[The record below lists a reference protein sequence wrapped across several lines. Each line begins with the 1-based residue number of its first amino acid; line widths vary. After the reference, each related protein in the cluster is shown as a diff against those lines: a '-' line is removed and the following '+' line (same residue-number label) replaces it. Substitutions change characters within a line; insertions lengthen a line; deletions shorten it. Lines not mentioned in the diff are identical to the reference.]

1 MEYMP
6 QMTVRYKTY
15 VKKALVQAVRGVFDN
30 HKDKLLA
37 RTKVTLDYPRS
48 NAEIPSVIVR
58 LHERDIRN
66 MGVGHEEHI
75 HLDGPNGEPQGTGV
89 YKFGHSLYHAE
100 IEYAIIALSS
110 LDRDYISDTIVQ
122 TIMMGKLE
130 GYTNTF
136 FERIYPDERQEH
148 YPDSIWHTISI
159 NSDVVTGGGES
170 QSPVPWEAE
179 DDLLYQTTYRTEVM
193 GEFYSVPP
201 NLPNG
206 YITNV
211 LLFPYIGGLEDI
223 PEGDSKAQLWEPEL
237 IVGPEN

>member
-1 MEYMP
+1 METFNPLYLP
-6 QMTVRYKTY
+6 QVTVRYKTY
-15 VKKALVQAVRGVFDN
+15 VKKAIVEALRGVFGN
-30 HKDKLLA
+30 HKDALLA
-37 RTKVTLDYPRS
+37 RTFVTLDYPRS
-48 NAEIPSVIVR
+48 NTELPCVIVR

-75 HLDGPNGEPQGTGV
+75 QLDGPDGKPEATGV

-100 IEYAIIALSS
+100 IEYAILALSS

-130 GYTNTF
+130 GYTNLF
-136 FERIYPDERQEH
+136 FERIYPDERQEK
-148 YPDSIWHTISI
+148 YPDSIWHTVTI
-159 NSDVVTGGGES
+159 NSDIVNGGGES

-179 DDLLYQTTYRTEVM
+179 DDLLYQTTYRSEAM

-206 YITNV
+206 YVSNV

-223 PEGDSKAQLWEPEL
+223 PEGDSKAQLWEPTT
-237 IVGPEN
+237 